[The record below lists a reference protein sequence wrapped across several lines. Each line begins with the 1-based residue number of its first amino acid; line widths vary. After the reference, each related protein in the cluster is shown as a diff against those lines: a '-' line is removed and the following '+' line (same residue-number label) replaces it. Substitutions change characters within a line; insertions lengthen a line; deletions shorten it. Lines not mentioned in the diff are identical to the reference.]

1 MDAVIKLAFERMT
14 QQIRELS
21 EEVKQLR
28 NKCAQLEIQKQQVQ
42 IRTANPVNDE
52 LINVTVAKKILDVSR
67 NTFLSMVSKGI
78 FTPIRMNLR
87 TIRYSR
93 AEIQS
98 YIDQKRGLVRSM

>member
-1 MDAVIKLAFERMT
+1 MT

-28 NKCAQLEIQKQQVQ
+28 NKCAQLEIQKQPVQ
-42 IRTANPVNDE
+42 IGTTNQINDE

-93 AEIQS
+93 IEIQT